1 MSIFVAILGLALLI
15 FIHEVGHFGAALAVG
30 MRPRGFSIGFGPP
43 LAKVRRND
51 IDYAFRA
58 VPLGG
63 YVTIPGMTRPQESDV
78 DAFFGGAIRD
88 APELVGPAERLKRA
102 LAADDFAQAR
112 VELDAFSTAAGD
124 DSSNGTKRGV
134 RHIEDSLSDD
144 AYWRQPIW
152 KRIVAIAAGPATN
165 LAFAVVIFAIVL
177 MSAGGKP
184 TTVVADVIDG
194 RPAQDVGLQPGDR
207 ILEIDGA
214 RVTPTQITER
224 ISGSEGGALILAVLR
239 DGERVMLGPVRATL
253 DDGVYR
259 LGFVLGGEPF
269 GFAESW
275 QESVLLTVRLTGEI
289 GKSLANIIHKEG
301 REQIASPI
309 GIVDESSSAVDRGW
323 ESYLA
328 VLAFI
333 SLSLGLL
340 NLLPLLPLD
349 GGHIVFARCREGARA
364 GDSARDLRTR
374 LRGGNRRRAA
384 ALLHR
389 PQQRS
394 GRSRRRLMASERQI
408 SVGGVA
414 IGGGAPVV
422 VQSMTLTKT
431 HDVEATTAQ
440 IAALASAGCELV
452 RVAVPKTEDADAL
465 PRSCACRRCR

>member
-43 LAKVRRND
+43 LAKIRRNN

-78 DAFFGGAIRD
+78 DAFFGGTIRD
-88 APELVGPAERLKRA
+88 APELVGPSERLKRA
-102 LAADDFAQAR
+102 LAASDFGQAR
-112 VELDAFSTAAGD
+112 VELAAFEIAAGQGGG
-124 DSSNGTKRGV
+124 NGLRRGV
-134 RHIEDSLSDD
+134 KHVGDSLSDD

-152 KRIVAIAAGPATN
+152 KRIVTIGAGPATN

-184 TTVVADVIDG
+184 TTVVADVIEG
-194 RPAQDVGLQPGDR
+194 RPAQEVGLLPGDR

-214 RVTPTQITER
+214 PVTPAQITER
-224 ISGSEGGALILAVLR
+224 ISGSEGSPLMILVR
-239 DGERVMLGPVRATL
+239 RNGERVLLGPVRARPDP
-253 DDGVYR
+253 DDDVYR
-259 LGFVLGGEPF
+259 LGFQLGGEPL
-269 GFAESW
+269 GFFESW
-275 QESVLLTVRLTGEI
+275 QEAVTLTVRLTGEI
-289 GKSLANIIHKEG
+289 GRSLANIVNEEG

-309 GIVDESSSAVDRGW
+309 GIVDESSSAARRGW

-349 GGHIVFARCREGARA
+349 GGHIVFALAEKVRGRAIRREVYERVSAVGIAVVLLLFFIGLSNDLGGREG
-364 GDSARDLRTR
+364 G
-374 LRGGNRRRAA
+374 
-384 ALLHR
+384 
-389 PQQRS
+389 
-394 GRSRRRLMASERQI
+394 
-408 SVGGVA
+408 
-414 IGGGAPVV
+414 
-422 VQSMTLTKT
+422 
-431 HDVEATTAQ
+431 
-440 IAALASAGCELV
+440 
-452 RVAVPKTEDADAL
+452 
-465 PRSCACRRCR
+465 